1 MSDVRPDLAHKAAA
15 PRRVGFMVITVSDTR
30 TPQTD
35 TSGDI
40 IRRLVAEAG
49 HDAVLSRIVKDEPAL
64 VQEAVREGASRADV
78 AVIVLSGGT
87 GLSMRDGTFEAV
99 SSLLEK
105 SMPGFGELFRVLSFE
120 QVGAAAMLSRA
131 TAGLYRGRA
140 VFAIPGSPKAAELAL
155 SRLILPE
162 AGHLVFEAHR

>member
-1 MSDVRPDLAHKAAA
+1 MSEARSDLAHKAAA

-30 TPQTD
+30 TPETD
-35 TSGDI
+35 RSGDI

-49 HDAVLSRIVKDEPAL
+49 HEAVLSRIVKDEPRL
-64 VQEAVREGASRADV
+64 VEEAVREGAGRDDV
-78 AVIVLSGGT
+78 GVIILSGGT
-87 GLSMRDGTFEAV
+87 GLSTRDGTFEAV

-105 SMPGFGELFRVLSFE
+105 PMPGFGEIFRVLSFE

-131 TAGLYRGRA
+131 TAGLFRGRA